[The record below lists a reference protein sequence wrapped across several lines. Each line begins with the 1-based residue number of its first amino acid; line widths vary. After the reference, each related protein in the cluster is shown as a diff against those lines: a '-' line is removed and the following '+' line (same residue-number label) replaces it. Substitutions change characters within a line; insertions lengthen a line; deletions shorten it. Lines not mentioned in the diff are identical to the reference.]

1 MILKPS
7 AKTLG
12 LEGKKEI
19 IENNLIII
27 NELYNNGLISNN
39 VFQKM
44 VKLAINDDKR
54 SI

>member
-7 AKTLG
+7 AKTFG
-12 LEGKKEI
+12 LEGKIEI

>member
-1 MILKPS
+1 MIIRPS
-7 AKTLG
+7 AKTFG

-27 NELYNNGLISNN
+27 NELYNNGLLDKNI
-39 VFQKM
+39 FQKM
-44 VKLAINDDKR
+44 VKLAINDNER

>member
-7 AKTLG
+7 AKTFG

-19 IENNLIII
+19 IENNLITI

-44 VKLAINDDKR
+44 VKLVINDDKR